1 MRQFFSHSARGGS
14 DDIDKYRGRE
24 KEREREAGQRERE
37 RRRGETYIL
46 SAGIFMGQPIFAHF
60 ARFHFCINGTSVII
74 YHRLLAY
81 VGLQVDL
88 GHTNVDNQGSLR
100 QQDTAMRTCLRLT
113 IDSTRLR
120 VGMPDNCDRSFN

>member
-1 MRQFFSHSARGGS
+1 
-14 DDIDKYRGRE
+14 
-24 KEREREAGQRERE
+24 
-37 RRRGETYIL
+37 
-46 SAGIFMGQPIFAHF
+46 MGQPIFAHF

-88 GHTNVDNQGSLR
+88 GHTNVVNQGSLR

-113 IDSTRLR
+113 IDSTRLFGY
-120 VGMPDNCDRSFN
+120 VWECQTIVTDLSIKASQI